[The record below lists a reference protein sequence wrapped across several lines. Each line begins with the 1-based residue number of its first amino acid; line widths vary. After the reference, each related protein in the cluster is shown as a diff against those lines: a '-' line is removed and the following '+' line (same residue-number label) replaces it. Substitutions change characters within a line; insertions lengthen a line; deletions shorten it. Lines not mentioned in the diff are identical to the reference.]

1 MKFKVGEMV
10 KFKEPHEHK
19 IHSTGIRGETEMTVM
34 EYRGE
39 NIVYVKVMADF
50 GWVCNSHISQDELLK
65 V

>member
-10 KFKEPHEHK
+10 EFKE
-19 IHSTGIRGETEMTVM
+19 GVRTESGAVISEDGLEMKVIS
-34 EYRGE
+34 YRGE

-50 GWVCNSHISQDELLK
+50 GWVCNSHFDAKELEK